1 MNEGI
6 DQYQRGE
13 LLLQQGRYDDAA
25 AFFKEAI
32 SANPE
37 NDSAYAELSMC
48 LVEMEGRRKDAL
60 LAIDEA
66 ISIDPEYGG
75 YRATRALVLCRLRR
89 GKEALESA
97 EEAIVLQPED
107 AFSYAAKAQS
117 YMALER
123 WAEAEEAAKESLVLD
138 GDNNFAGN
146 LLAMALR
153 IQGKESEN
161 ERAVAQL
168 LADDPEDY
176 LAHYNAG
183 WSALQKGDHN
193 KAEQHFKE
201 ALRIDPSF
209 DGAREGLKES
219 FAARSA
225 FYRAYLKYC
234 FFMQRFTEK
243 ARWAI
248 VIGFYLAYRFG
259 MELLSKINPILAIAF
274 AAVYLIFVLW
284 GWLAPGIG
292 HFLISL
298 DRSARYA
305 LKKMEKLDG
314 LAVGGGLSLG
324 LVLAIVGAAM
334 SITPLMVIGGTLCAG
349 ALPAT
354 LALTNE
360 SKRGRW
366 VFGSIMAYVYLV
378 GLGVA
383 VSESFRSS
391 KELADGSVLLLTA
404 GAVFTFLCTWIGGIS
419 ALHRASVE

>member
-1 MNEGI
+1 MSGGI
-6 DQYQRGE
+6 DQYLRGE
-13 LLLQQGRYDDAA
+13 LMLQQGRYDDAA

-37 NDSAYAELSMC
+37 NDSAYAELSTC
-48 LVEMEGRRKDAL
+48 LLEMEGRRKDAL

-66 ISIDPEYGG
+66 IALDPEQGS
-75 YRATRALVLCRLRR
+75 YRALRALVLCRLDR
-89 GKEALESA
+89 GEEALEA
-97 EEAIVLQPED
+97 AAEAIALDPEA
-107 AFSYAAKAQS
+107 AFSYAAKAQA
-117 YMALER
+117 YMTLER
-123 WAEAEEAAKESLVLD
+123 WGAAEEQAKKSLQLD
-138 GDNNFAGN
+138 GDNHFAGN
-146 LLAMALR
+146 LLAMCLR
-153 IQGKESEN
+153 LQGKKEEN
-161 ERAVAQL
+161 DQAVAQL
-168 LADDPEDY
+168 LAENPEDL

-183 WSALQKGDHN
+183 WSALQDNDNK
-193 KAEQHFKE
+193 KAEEHFKE

-259 MELLSKINPILAIAF
+259 MSVLSKINPILAIVF

-292 HFLISL
+292 HFMILL
-298 DRSARYA
+298 DRSARHA
-305 LKKMEKLDG
+305 LKKTEKLDG
-314 LAVGGGLSLG
+314 LAVGGGLLLG
-324 LVLAIVGAAM
+324 LVMAIAGAALAI
-334 SITPLMVIGGTLCAG
+334 SPLMIIGGTLCAG

-366 VFGSIMAYVYLV
+366 VFGSIMAYVYLA

-383 VSESFRSS
+383 VSESFRSG
-391 KELADGSVLLLTA
+391 KELADVSILLLTA

-419 ALHRASVE
+419 ALHRESVE